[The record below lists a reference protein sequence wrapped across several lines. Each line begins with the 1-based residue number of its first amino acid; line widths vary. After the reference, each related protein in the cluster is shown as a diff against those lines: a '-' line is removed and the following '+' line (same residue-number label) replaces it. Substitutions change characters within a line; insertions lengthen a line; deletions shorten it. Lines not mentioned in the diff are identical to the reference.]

1 MTNAIEMFEKKQIEK
16 LTAKKRVP
24 AIRPGDTLKVT
35 VKIIEGEKSRSQ
47 AFEGMCIARKNNSI
61 NSNFT
66 VRKISHGEGVEKVFP
81 LFSPIIEKI
90 EVVRKGDVRRAKL
103 YYLRDR
109 AGKRARIADR
119 DRGNEKDQYEFIVID
134 DASFDRTPY
143 ALELFHNESVKLSK
157 IIKTLTSNPAKI
169 LKINKGNLNVGNDAD
184 FCILDINKPWVVKKE
199 NLISKSKNTSIDD
212 RKLQGK
218 ITNTFV
224 RGEELFK
231 I

>member
-1 MTNAIEMFEKKQIEK
+1 MTNALEMFEKKKIEK

-24 AIRPGDTLKVT
+24 AFRPGDTLKVT

-109 AGKRARIADR
+109 TGKRARIADR
-119 DRGNEKDQYEFIVID
+119 DRGDEIDQFEFIEENQPSAENTDV
-134 DASFDRTPY
+134 
-143 ALELFHNESVKLSK
+143 EV
-157 IIKTLTSNPAKI
+157 PA
-169 LKINKGNLNVGNDAD
+169 
-184 FCILDINKPWVVKKE
+184 PEKKE
-199 NLISKSKNTSIDD
+199 EEK
-212 RKLQGK
+212 Q
-218 ITNTFV
+218 
-224 RGEELFK
+224 GEEK
-231 I
+231 IVEEKASDDNAEVTTVPEPATNEAEQKLDEKKS

>member
-24 AIRPGDTLKVT
+24 AFRPGDTLKVT

-109 AGKRARIADR
+109 TGKRARIADR
-119 DRGNEKDQYEFIVID
+119 DRGDEIDQFEFIEENQPLEENID
-134 DASFDRTPY
+134 VEVPAP
-143 ALELFHNESVKLSK
+143 EKKEEEKQVEEK
-157 IIKTLTSNPAKI
+157 IIEEKAIGNKAEDAIVPDPAT
-169 LKINKGNLNVGNDAD
+169 NAA
-184 FCILDINKPWVVKKE
+184 E
-199 NLISKSKNTSIDD
+199 QKSDEQKS
-212 RKLQGK
+212 
-218 ITNTFV
+218 
-224 RGEELFK
+224 
-231 I
+231 

>member
-1 MTNAIEMFEKKQIEK
+1 MTNAIETFEKKQIEK
-16 LTAKKRVP
+16 LTANKRVP
-24 AIRPGDTLKVT
+24 AFRPGDTLKVT

-109 AGKRARIADR
+109 TGKRARIADR
-119 DRGNEKDQYEFIVID
+119 DRGDELDQFEFIEENK
-134 DASFDRTPY
+134 S
-143 ALELFHNESVKLSK
+143 LEKNTDIEVP
-157 IIKTLTSNPAKI
+157 NPE
-169 LKINKGNLNVGNDAD
+169 
-184 FCILDINKPWVVKKE
+184 KKE
-199 NLISKSKNTSIDD
+199 EEKH
-212 RKLQGK
+212 
-218 ITNTFV
+218 
-224 RGEELFK
+224 GEEK
-231 I
+231 IVEEKASDDTAEVATVTESATNEAEQKLDEKKS

>member
-1 MTNAIEMFEKKQIEK
+1 MTNALEMFEKKQIEK

-24 AIRPGDTLKVT
+24 AFRPGDTLKVT

-109 AGKRARIADR
+109 TGKRARIADR
-119 DRGNEKDQYEFIVID
+119 DRGDEIDQFEFIEENQPPEENTDVEVS
-134 DASFDRTPY
+134 AT
-143 ALELFHNESVKLSK
+143 E
-157 IIKTLTSNPAKI
+157 
-169 LKINKGNLNVGNDAD
+169 
-184 FCILDINKPWVVKKE
+184 KKE
-199 NLISKSKNTSIDD
+199 EEK
-212 RKLQGK
+212 Q
-218 ITNTFV
+218 
-224 RGEELFK
+224 GEEK
-231 I
+231 IVEEKASDDNAEVATVPEPATNEAEQKLDEKKS

>member
-1 MTNAIEMFEKKQIEK
+1 MTNALEMFEKKQIEK

-24 AIRPGDTLKVT
+24 AFRPGDTLKVT

-109 AGKRARIADR
+109 TGKRARIADR
-119 DRGNEKDQYEFIVID
+119 DRGDEIDQFEFIEENQ
-134 DASFDRTPY
+134 P
-143 ALELFHNESVKLSK
+143 LEENTDVEVQA
-157 IIKTLTSNPAKI
+157 PE
-169 LKINKGNLNVGNDAD
+169 
-184 FCILDINKPWVVKKE
+184 KKE
-199 NLISKSKNTSIDD
+199 EEI
-212 RKLQGK
+212 Q
-218 ITNTFV
+218 
-224 RGEELFK
+224 GEEK
-231 I
+231 IVEEKTSDDSAEVATIPEPATKEAEQKLDEKKS

>member
-1 MTNAIEMFEKKQIEK
+1 MTNALEMFEKKQIEK

-24 AIRPGDTLKVT
+24 AFRPGDTLKVT

-103 YYLRDR
+103 YYLSDR
-109 AGKRARIADR
+109 TGKRARIADR
-119 DRGNEKDQYEFIVID
+119 DRGDEVDQFEFIEENQ
-134 DASFDRTPY
+134 P
-143 ALELFHNESVKLSK
+143 LEENTDLEV
-157 IIKTLTSNPAKI
+157 PA
-169 LKINKGNLNVGNDAD
+169 
-184 FCILDINKPWVVKKE
+184 PEKKE
-199 NLISKSKNTSIDD
+199 EEK
-212 RKLQGK
+212 Q
-218 ITNTFV
+218 
-224 RGEELFK
+224 GEEK
-231 I
+231 IVEEKASDDSAEVATVPEPATNEAEQKLDEKKS